1 MFCLY
6 GLTIQKL
13 QGIIAFWGKK
23 NKIKTK
29 IGFNATYILCNVL
42 ESYLYI
48 YYARFRFRREI
59 RNQLRSLERFLETIS
74 SI

>member
-13 QGIIAFWGKK
+13 QGIIAFLRRK

-29 IGFNATYILCNVL
+29 IGFNATYILGNVL

-48 YYARFRFRREI
+48 FI
-59 RNQLRSLERFLETIS
+59 TQGLGLEEKSVTS
-74 SI
+74 CAH